1 MTRKRLT
8 EAVVTKNEMTG
19 ICEIDIAAVEKNWNH
34 NACISQYGEEYTL
47 CQYHAQAVNFTKTSL
62 KVQISLDAATILIV
76 RLGLQPINDPLFV
89 RAKTWR
95 RPNDEVKI

>member
-8 EAVVTKNEMTG
+8 EAVVTKSEMTG

-34 NACISQYGEEYTL
+34 NACISQYGDEFTL
-47 CQYHAQAVNFTKTSL
+47 CQYHARAGNFTKTSL
-62 KVQISLDAATILIV
+62 KVRISPIAAYSLV
-76 RLGLQPINDPLFV
+76 ERLGLQSIGDPLFA
-89 RAKTWR
+89 RAQTWR